1 MNVRRT
7 NGQNSKKRRKRKR
20 EMNETL
26 ETNKE
31 RIEEKSKYI
40 DSCDLDVAS
49 A

>member
-1 MNVRRT
+1 MNIREIRMT
-7 NGQNSKKRRKRKR
+7 KKRRKKKR

-26 ETNKE
+26 ETNKKE

>member
-1 MNVRRT
+1 MGRIA
-7 NGQNSKKRRKRKR
+7 KKRRKRKR

-31 RIEEKSKYI
+31 RIEEKPKYI